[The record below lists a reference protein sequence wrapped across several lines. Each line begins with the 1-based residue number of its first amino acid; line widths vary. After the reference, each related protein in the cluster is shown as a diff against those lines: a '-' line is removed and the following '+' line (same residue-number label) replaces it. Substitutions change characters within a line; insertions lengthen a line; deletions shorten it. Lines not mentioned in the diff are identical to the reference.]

1 MMTGKVVPVITA
13 EETAMDQRNRRPH
26 FPSKNVRKGTVGIRE
41 LPRIGRVRGLSRFT
55 ARVEHALFVATLA
68 GMAYIYLGPL
78 LAQAI

>member
-1 MMTGKVVPVITA
+1 MPGKVVAVITA
-13 EETAMDQRNRRPH
+13 KETAMDYRNRRPR
-26 FPSKNVRKGTVGIRE
+26 FPSKKV
-41 LPRIGRVRGLSRFT
+41 RIGRVRALTRFA

>member
-1 MMTGKVVPVITA
+1 MMTGKVVAVITA
-13 EETAMDQRNRRPH
+13 EETTMDSRNRRPH
-26 FPSKNVRKGTVGIRE
+26 FPSKRV
-41 LPRIGRVRGLSRFT
+41 RIGRMRGLPRFA